1 MKAIDD
7 GGDHVSENVP
17 APDDVRVNAREIE
30 NAHGDGGDDH
40 ANGFVNG
47 YENDYNFVLVG
58 VSKDYERIMK
68 KVSSNFAF
76 YMSFQNVKF

>member
-1 MKAIDD
+1 M
-7 GGDHVSENVP
+7 SENVP

-58 VSKDYERIMK
+58 V
-68 KVSSNFAF
+68 
-76 YMSFQNVKF
+76 